1 MALLLIACLL
11 GLFGDGPLSRA
22 KTGSPRTMTVQY
34 DRLLRSS
41 APAEYGFEANP
52 AVVTG
57 HELRL
62 RFDQSLMDGI
72 EIDSIVPQPE
82 TEEAGPNSTE
92 FAFRV
97 KANTSVKVNFR
108 YRPTTFGRRSGRVS
122 VGGHAVLIDQ
132 FVYP

>member
-1 MALLLIACLL
+1 MALLLIASLL
-11 GLFGDGPLSRA
+11 GLFGDGPLSHA
-22 KTGSPRTMTVQY
+22 ESGSSRTLTVQY

-41 APAEYGFEANP
+41 APAEYRFEANP
-52 AVVTG
+52 TMVTG

-62 RFDQSLMDGI
+62 RFDQSLIDGI
-72 EIDSIVPQPE
+72 EIDSMVPEPE

-97 KANTSVKVNFR
+97 KANTPVKVNVR

-122 VGGHAVLIDQ
+122 VGGHEVLIAQ

>member
-1 MALLLIACLL
+1 MALLLIASLL
-11 GLFGDGPLSRA
+11 GFFGDGPISHA
-22 KTGSPRTMTVQY
+22 KSGSPGTLSVQY

-41 APAEYGFEANP
+41 APAEYRFEANP
-52 AVVTG
+52 TVVTG
-57 HELRL
+57 YELRM
-62 RFDQSLMDGI
+62 RFDQSLMEGI
-72 EIDSIVPQPE
+72 EIDSMVPQPE

-97 KANTSVKVNFR
+97 KANTPVKVNLR

-122 VGGHAVLIDQ
+122 VGGHTVLIDQ